1 MIKTGCC
8 IKTPHAILWAFLMTL
23 FFSSSA
29 YCNGIEFQLTL
40 SGKLMLGV
48 AYRHQIDANT
58 ALRLGSFMGVAG
70 APVGFQF
77 EIVQDLNPAKKWTPI
92 FGVGVDAIVFKKEE
106 KFSRRIYPGAVVG
119 FSYCPQVNLR
129 HSGELW
135 LGWIA
140 NSLQPV
146 GLNYLYFTKID

>member
-1 MIKTGCC
+1 MIR
-8 IKTPHAILWAFLMTL
+8 PHTILCAIFIAL

-29 YCNGIEFQLTL
+29 YSNGIEFKLTL

-58 ALRLGSFMGVAG
+58 ALRLGSYMGVAG
-70 APVGFQF
+70 APVGLQLGV
-77 EIVQDLNPAKKWTPI
+77 VQDLDPATKWTPT
-92 FGVGVDAIVFKKEE
+92 FGVGLDAIIYKNEE
-106 KFSRRIYPGAVVG
+106 RFSRRIYPSAVVG

-140 NSLQPV
+140 NSLKPI